1 MGAVLFCLFRF
12 VCIAQIP
19 RVHWQ
24 LGGEGGVGWVLVF
37 STGPVSFSSPG
48 ITMHKSQDTEGM
60 RASHVVAEQVTGK
73 HGWKGPSSLKWSLC

>member
-1 MGAVLFCLFRF
+1 MSVSFCLYCSDSKSSLA
-12 VCIAQIP
+12 V
-19 RVHWQ
+19 
-24 LGGEGGVGWVLVF
+24 GGEGGVGWVLVF